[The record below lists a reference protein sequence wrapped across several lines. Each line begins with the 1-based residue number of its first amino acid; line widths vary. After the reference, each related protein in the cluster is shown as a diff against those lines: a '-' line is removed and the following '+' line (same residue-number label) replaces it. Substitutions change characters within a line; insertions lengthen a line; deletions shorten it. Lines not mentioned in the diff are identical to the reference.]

1 MKAPDLKK
9 LDGVKPED
17 DFTKAVDEVSEKA
30 SAGVRKTFSMQRR
43 DFDYINSEAL
53 RMSQELGRIVGA
65 SEALRDIIDRARR

>member
-17 DFTKAVDEVSEKA
+17 DFTKAAQAESEKA

-53 RMSQELGRIVGA
+53 RLSQDLGRIVGA